1 MLLDASTLTFAGSL
15 VAFASGMFLLGH
27 WLYERPAWPLL
38 WWGAASLG
46 MAVGIGLVAFD
57 GNLPDLLSKAIGPL
71 VLILSAVVFWI
82 ASRIFNR
89 GRIALS
95 TVALVVGAVLA
106 VDLTIG
112 AIAKPQLA
120 GGIGILVAAGF
131 YALATLDFWVAR
143 KTETLRA
150 RPAML
155 ALLSL
160 QAISL
165 VLAAYEVS
173 SAALYL
179 PRPSLGFLGMI
190 HFTAIVFLV
199 GTSISLVSMLKERT
213 EAKFKAA
220 ALVDPLTGLSNRRAF
235 MEASERLFQASE
247 RDPKP
252 ISVLAFDLDRF
263 KRINDEF
270 GHATGDQVIAL
281 LADVLIRNLRPM
293 DIVGRLGGEE
303 FSAVLPGSDG
313 QVALTIANRIR
324 GTFQDR
330 GQFLN
335 GNRIVATVSVGV
347 TTVAAGTLSEAL
359 DRADSAL
366 YRAKEM
372 GRNRVAVADDGR
384 AQTVHAKVVRIA

>member
-1 MLLDASTLTFAGSL
+1 MLLDVSTLTFAGSL
-15 VAFASGMFLLGH
+15 VAFACGMFLLGH

-46 MAVGIGLVAFD
+46 MSVGIGLVAFD
-57 GNLPDLLSKAIGPL
+57 GNLPDILSKTIGPL
-71 VLILSAVVFWI
+71 VLTLSAVVFWI

-89 GRIALS
+89 ERIAPS
-95 TVALVVGAVLA
+95 SIALIAGAVLA
-106 VDLTIG
+106 IDLTAG
-112 AIAKPQLA
+112 AFAKPQLA
-120 GGIGILVAAGF
+120 GGISIVIAAGF
-131 YALATLDFWVAR
+131 YGLATFDFWIGR
-143 KTETLRA
+143 KKETLRA
-150 RPAML
+150 RPAMV

-160 QAISL
+160 QAIAL
-165 VLAAYEVS
+165 LLAAYEIS
-173 SAALYL
+173 SATLYL

-190 HFTAIVFLV
+190 HYTAIVFLV

-213 EAKFKAA
+213 EAGFKAA

-235 MEASERLFQASE
+235 MEVSERVFQTSE

-281 LADVLIRNLRPM
+281 FADVLGRNLRPM

-303 FSAVLPGSDG
+303 FAAVLPGSDG
-313 QVALTIANRIR
+313 EVALTIANRIR
-324 GTFQDR
+324 IAFQDR

-335 GNRIVATVSVGV
+335 GARIAATVSVGV

-366 YRAKEM
+366 YRAKDK
-372 GRNRVAVADDGR
+372 GRNRVAVAEDGR
-384 AQTVHAKVVRIA
+384 AQPVHAKIVRIA